1 LKNKKEILVLGGSGY
16 LGTEFSSFI
25 GRDKAL
31 QTYYTNKIEGGIF
44 FDLKKN
50 SVKEIL
56 KSYSQIKY
64 IVLGAG
70 IFDFK
75 RISSNLSQSFFY
87 NVECMKRIINEINMI
102 GIKFIF
108 LSSESVFDG
117 KKGNY
122 VETDDTNPT
131 FEYAKQKDLIEKYIL
146 SNAKNFLIIRLSK
159 VYDLNMLGNKLIA
172 NWYRK
177 LKNNDDIWCAN
188 DNVFSPIHLLDAC
201 RSISDLINKD
211 ASGIFHLSSLKPY
224 SRKDML
230 KMLLSRYLLKHDYKG
245 KIKYKSLNEFQG
257 SENQPLNTS
266 LLPKKLKKTIN
277 FCPRDI
283 EEWINKLD
291 IK

>member
-1 LKNKKEILVLGGSGY
+1 MKNKKKILVLGGSGY
-16 LGTEFSSFI
+16 LGTKFSSFI
-25 GRDKAL
+25 GKDKAL

-44 FDLKKN
+44 FDLKIN

-64 IVLGAG
+64 IVLAAG

-75 RISSNLSQSFFY
+75 RISSNLSQTFFY

-102 GIKFIF
+102 GIKLIF

-146 SNAKNFLIIRLSK
+146 SNAKKFLIIRLSK

-211 ASGIFHLSSLKPY
+211 ASGIFHLSSLKSY
-224 SRKDML
+224 NRKDML
-230 KMLLSRYLLKHDYKG
+230 DIFLSKYLMKHKYNG
-245 KIKYKSLNEFQG
+245 KIKYKSLNEFKG
-257 SENQPLNTS
+257 AEKQPLNTS
-266 LLPKKLKKTIN
+266 LLPSKMMKTIN
-277 FCPRDI
+277 FNPKNI
-283 EEWINKLD
+283 QEWINTID
-291 IK
+291 F

>member
-1 LKNKKEILVLGGSGY
+1 MKNKKKILVLGGSGY
-16 LGTEFSSFI
+16 LGTKFSSFI
-25 GRDKAL
+25 GKDKAL

-44 FDLKKN
+44 FDLKIN

-64 IVLGAG
+64 IVLAAG

-146 SNAKNFLIIRLSK
+146 NNAKNFLIIRLSK
-159 VYDLNMLGNKLIA
+159 VYDLNMLGNKLIG
-172 NWYRK
+172 NWYKK
-177 LKNNDDIWCAN
+177 LKNNDDICCAN
-188 DNVFSPIHLLDAC
+188 DNVFSPIHLLDA
-201 RSISDLINKD
+201 
-211 ASGIFHLSSLKPY
+211 
-224 SRKDML
+224 
-230 KMLLSRYLLKHDYKG
+230 
-245 KIKYKSLNEFQG
+245 
-257 SENQPLNTS
+257 
-266 LLPKKLKKTIN
+266 
-277 FCPRDI
+277 
-283 EEWINKLD
+283 
-291 IK
+291 

>member
-1 LKNKKEILVLGGSGY
+1 MKNKKKILVLGGSGY
-16 LGTEFSSFI
+16 LGTKFSSFI
-25 GRDKAL
+25 GKDKAL

-44 FDLKKN
+44 FDLKIN

-56 KSYSQIKY
+56 KSYSQIKC

-146 SNAKNFLIIRLSK
+146 NNAKNFLIIRLSK

-211 ASGIFHLSSLKPY
+211 ASGIFHLSSLKSY
-224 SRKDML
+224 NRKDML
-230 KMLLSRYLLKHDYKG
+230 DIFLSKYLMKHKYNG
-245 KIKYKSLNEFQG
+245 KIKYKSLNEFKG
-257 SENQPLNTS
+257 AEKQPLNTS
-266 LLPKKLKKTIN
+266 LLPSKMMKTIN
-277 FCPRDI
+277 FNPKNI
-283 EEWINKLD
+283 QEWINTID
-291 IK
+291 F

>member
-1 LKNKKEILVLGGSGY
+1 MKNKKKILVLGGSGY
-16 LGTEFSSFI
+16 LGTKFSSFI
-25 GRDKAL
+25 GKDKAL

-44 FDLKKN
+44 FDLKIN

-64 IVLGAG
+64 IVLAAG

-75 RISSNLSQSFFY
+75 RISSNLSQTFFY

-102 GIKFIF
+102 GIKLIF

-146 SNAKNFLIIRLSK
+146 SNAKKFLIIRLSK
-159 VYDLNMLGNKLIA
+159 VYDLNLLGKKLIG

-201 RSISDLINKD
+201 KSIGDLINKD

>member
-1 LKNKKEILVLGGSGY
+1 MKNKKEILVLGGSGY

-25 GRDKAL
+25 GKDKAL

-44 FDLKKN
+44 FDLKKD

-56 KSYSQIKY
+56 KSYSQIKC

-122 VETDDTNPT
+122 VETDNTNPT

-146 SNAKNFLIIRLSK
+146 GNAKNFLIIRLSK
-159 VYDLNMLGNKLIA
+159 VYDLNLLENKLIG

-201 RSISDLINKD
+201 RSISDLINKG

-230 KMLLSRYLLKHDYKG
+230 KMLLSKYFLKHDYKG
-245 KIKYKSLNEFQG
+245 KN
-257 SENQPLNTS
+257 
-266 LLPKKLKKTIN
+266 
-277 FCPRDI
+277 
-283 EEWINKLD
+283 
-291 IK
+291 

>member
-1 LKNKKEILVLGGSGY
+1 MKNKKEILVLGGSGY

-25 GRDKAL
+25 GKDKAL

-44 FDLKKN
+44 FDLKIN

-64 IVLGAG
+64 IVLAAG

-75 RISSNLSQSFFY
+75 RISSNLSQTFFY

-102 GIKFIF
+102 GIKLIF

-159 VYDLNMLGNKLIA
+159 VYDLNMLGNKLIS

-211 ASGIFHLSSLKPY
+211 AFGIFHLSSLKSY
-224 SRKDML
+224 NRKDML
-230 KMLLSRYLLKHDYKG
+230 DIFLSKYLMKHKYNG
-245 KIKYKSLNEFQG
+245 KIKYKSLNEFKG
-257 SENQPLNTS
+257 AEKQPLNTS
-266 LLPKKLKKTIN
+266 LLPSKMMKTIN
-277 FCPRDI
+277 FNPKNI
-283 EEWINKLD
+283 QEWINTID
-291 IK
+291 F